1 MKNPQIALVEQWF
14 QSISKSLNSNRE
26 ALSDMEI
33 IQFQALLMDNSA
45 NLLRAFKQGDMA
57 MILAGLVN
65 LAYSSASAAV
75 LAGVGEQ
82 MPTVSVHW
90 QHDGLIISIMR
101 SLSHHID
108 ACSSGNVEDYAA
120 LHELCK
126 RLTRDFLNADF
137 EKAFQNVHQ
146 THLENR
152 HVPIA
157 QPVNMP
163 DLSDC
168 LFE

>member
-1 MKNPQIALVEQWF
+1 MKNQQIALVEQWF
-14 QSISKSLNSNRE
+14 QSIGKLLDNAQG

-33 IQFQALLMDNSA
+33 IQFQALLMDNGA

-57 MILAGLVN
+57 VVLAGLVN
-65 LAYSSASAAV
+65 LAYSSVTAAV
-75 LAGVGEQ
+75 LAGARED
-82 MPTVSVHW
+82 MPSASANW
-90 QHDGLIISIMR
+90 RHDGLIISIMR

-108 ACSSGNVEDYAA
+108 ACSSGKVEDYAA
-120 LHELCK
+120 LNELCK
-126 RLTRDFLNADF
+126 RLVRDFLNADF
-137 EKAFQNVHQ
+137 EKAFQQVHQ

-152 HVPIA
+152 HVPVA

-163 DLSDC
+163 DMSDC